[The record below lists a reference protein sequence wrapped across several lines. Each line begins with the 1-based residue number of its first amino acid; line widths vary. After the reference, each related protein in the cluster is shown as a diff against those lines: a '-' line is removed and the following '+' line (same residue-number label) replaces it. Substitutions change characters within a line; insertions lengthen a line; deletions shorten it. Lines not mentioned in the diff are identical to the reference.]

1 MQDESTRPTIKL
13 TVGGTTH
20 NLPQLTEAEWKS
32 LDWEV
37 CSEQSFKTQNKTP
50 ELGFQKLCASLRS
63 LSPLLNSPEESK
75 HKSNADEMLSAI
87 IGDPIVTCAL
97 SHMKPSPKTKQVIIG
112 ICGHKQ
118 HGKDT
123 IANYFTSYRSG
134 FVQLAFADPLKDAI
148 KVLFNVSD
156 EQLYNPKEK
165 EVVDPRWN
173 VTPRQMMQK
182 LGTFVRNDFS
192 EDFFVNH
199 LSMRCFGIPRV
210 CISDVRRQN
219 EANFI
224 KERGGIIIKVFRPEM
239 EDSDTHES
247 ETDIKNIKEDYFV
260 LNDGNIVV
268 DLYGKLDR
276 IMEDLV
282 SSGKFTV
289 KDIGGEKWK
298 KLGNPSYDEGE
309 EDVLVGYP

>member
-37 CSEQSFKTQNKTP
+37 CSEQPFETHTV
-50 ELGFQKLCASLRS
+50 QKLCTNVQSSNLLR
-63 LSPLLNSPEESK
+63 NIEESK
-75 HKSNADEMLSAI
+75 SPDAGEILSAI
-87 IGDPIVTCAL
+87 IGEPIITCTL
-97 SHMKPSPKTKQVIIG
+97 SHTKSSQKRKQVIIG
-112 ICGHKQ
+112 VCGHKQ

-123 IANYFTSYRSG
+123 IANYFTLYRSHYI
-134 FVQLAFADPLKDAI
+134 QLAFADPLKDAI
-148 KVLFNVSD
+148 KVLFDVSD

-182 LGTFVRNDFS
+182 LGTFIRNDFS

-199 LSMRCFGIPRV
+199 LAMRCFGISRICV
-210 CISDVRRQN
+210 SDVRRQN

-224 KERGGIIIKVFRPEM
+224 KERGGIIIKVFRPGM

-247 ETDIKNIKEDYFV
+247 ETDIENIKEDYFV
-260 LNDGNIVV
+260 RNDGSIAS
-268 DLYGKLDR
+268 LYSKLDH
-276 IMEDLV
+276 IMKDLV
-282 SSGKFTV
+282 SSGKFTIE
-289 KDIGGEKWK
+289 DIGREVAH
-298 KLGNPSYDEGE
+298 LSHDNGE
-309 EDVLVGYP
+309 EDVMVGYP